1 RPGVTSSAVA
11 PDGSPVAVFAAL
23 PAEPGAGYVLG
34 ALGPACDVLE
44 LGCGAGRLTRALV
57 AAGHRVVAVDE
68 SAAMLAEVGP
78 GAGRVVADATAL
90 SLGRRFDAVVLASYL
105 VNDRARGHA
114 FLGVAAAHLR
124 PGGRAVVQRYDP
136 VWAETGEPG
145 EAVAGPVTI
154 AVERLTPHDGWFA
167 ATVAY
172 TLEGRRWAQ
181 EVEGAILDD
190 AALGAMAA
198 GAGLRV
204 AAWLDAHRTWAVLT
218 RP

>member
-1 RPGVTSSAVA
+1 VTSSAVA

-23 PAEPGAGYVLG
+23 PPGPGAGYVLG

-44 LGCGAGRLTRALV
+44 LGCGAGRLTRALG

-78 GAGRVVADATAL
+78 GAECVLADAAAL

-105 VNDRARGHA
+105 VNDRARGPA

-124 PGGRAVVQRYDP
+124 PGGQAIVQRYDP
-136 VWAETGEPG
+136 VWAAAGEPG
-145 EAVAGPVTI
+145 VAAAGPVTI

-172 TLEGRRWAQ
+172 TLDGQRWAHA
-181 EVEGAILDD
+181 VEGAILDD
-190 AALGAMAA
+190 AALAAMAA
-198 GAGLRV
+198 AVGLRV
-204 AAWLDAHRTWAVLT
+204 AAFLDAHRTWAVLT